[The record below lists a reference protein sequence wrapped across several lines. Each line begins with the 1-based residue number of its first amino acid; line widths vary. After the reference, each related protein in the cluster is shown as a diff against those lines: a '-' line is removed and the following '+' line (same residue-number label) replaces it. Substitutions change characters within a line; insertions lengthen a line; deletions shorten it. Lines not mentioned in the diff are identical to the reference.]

1 MCCLSKASSHFV
13 VFVCVNPDRKP
24 SRKMKRRYENVSKD
38 KHIFYKNNHFVNNY
52 LFFHP
57 VFYYQ
62 STTKLSHYIKISTFS
77 SHNYKKSSISLAKRA
92 RNVQKTPFYFS
103 ALSIILFTFVGYF
116 T

>member
-1 MCCLSKASSHFV
+1 MLNRLIAESL
-13 VFVCVNPDRKP
+13 NRKII
-24 SRKMKRRYENVSKD
+24 RFARYFRSLLARENENVSKD

-57 VFYYQ
+57 MFYYQ

-77 SHNYKKSSISLAKRA
+77 SYNYKKSSISLAKRA